1 MENQITNEE
10 FQAILTEEA
19 RNEAWET
26 WKDYFDGIQLDDDLD
41 DNFDDEDED

>member
-10 FQAILTEEA
+10 YQAMMIEEA

-26 WKDYFDGIQLDDDLD
+26 WKDYFDGVYDDLD
-41 DNFDDEDED
+41 DNFDEDE